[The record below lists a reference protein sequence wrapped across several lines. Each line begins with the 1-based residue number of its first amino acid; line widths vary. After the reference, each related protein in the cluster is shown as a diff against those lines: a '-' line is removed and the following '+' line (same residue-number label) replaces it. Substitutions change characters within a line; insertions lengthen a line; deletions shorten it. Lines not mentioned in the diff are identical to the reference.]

1 MTTPKEYAQTLVDKI
16 MFNTSLTHLDE
27 VKAIAH
33 IVIDEIKLNSLDES
47 SKFLN
52 QAKKEIDKL

>member
-1 MTTPKEYAQTLVDKI
+1 MTPKEYAQSLVDRI

-52 QAKKEIDKL
+52 QSKKEIDKL

>member
-1 MTTPKEYAQTLVDKI
+1 MTPKEYAQTLVDKI
-16 MFNTSLTHLDE
+16 MFNTSVTHLDE

-52 QAKKEIDKL
+52 QSKKEIDKL